1 MAGSYSISLIPG
13 DGIGTEVVAEAVKVL
28 SAVAPL
34 SGFTFNTTE
43 FDLGARRHNATGE
56 LLPES
61 VIEQLRATDAILL
74 GAIGDPSVAPG
85 ILERGVLLPLRFVL
99 DHHVNLRPV
108 KLFDGVAGPLVGK
121 GPKDIDFIVCREG
134 TEGPYVGAGGVLRKG
149 TPQEVAVEESLN
161 TAFGV
166 ERIIRDAFNRASGRR
181 KHVTLV
187 HKTNVLVNA
196 GSLWKRTFDRVSS
209 EYPDITVDYQHVDAA
224 AMYFITDPERFD
236 VVVTDNLFGDILT
249 DIGAAIVGGIGLA
262 ASGNI
267 DPSRSNPSMFEPVHG
282 SAPDI
287 AGKGKADPT
296 ATIMSLAM
304 LLEHLGE
311 TEASALVEAAVA
323 ADLLSRGTHVRT
335 TSEIGDSITSLLD
348 SPARR

>member
-1 MAGSYSISLIPG
+1 MTRVYSISLIPG

-28 SAVAPL
+28 DQVARL
-34 SGFTFNTTE
+34 SGFEYTTVE
-43 FDLGARRHNATGE
+43 FDLGARRYNATGE
-56 LLPES
+56 LLTDE
-61 VIEQLRATDAILL
+61 VIEQLRESDAILL

-85 ILERGVLLPLRFVL
+85 ILERGVLLPLRFVM

-108 KLFDGVAGPLVGK
+108 KLYPGVSGPLAGK
-121 GPKDIDFIVCREG
+121 GPSEIDFVVCREG
-134 TEGPYVGAGGVLRKG
+134 TEGPYVGAGGVLRKD

-166 ERIIRDAFNRASGRR
+166 ERIVRDAFNRAMKRR

-196 GSLWKRTFDRVSS
+196 GSLWKRTFDRVAR
-209 EYPDITVDYQHVDAA
+209 EFPEVEVDYQHVDAA
-224 AMYFITDPERFD
+224 AMFFITNPERFD

-287 AGKGKADPT
+287 AGQGKADPT

-304 LLEHLGE
+304 LLDHIGE
-311 TEASALVEAAVA
+311 AEAAGWVEQA
-323 ADLLSRGTHVRT
+323 VSNDLRNRGTAQRSTAEV
-335 TSEIGDSITSLLD
+335 GDSITAEVIEL
-348 SPARR
+348 AKR